1 MEIQI
6 KKAVK
11 SGNSSAVILPKSWLN
26 KEVRVELVEKSP
38 EKILSEVLNIVGN
51 YLDLKKIIGV
61 YQELRISP
69 KEAGKKTATTF
80 DFSQKEGDSLRL
92 YISIRPAIEKT
103 KIKFEFEK
111 SYTFSNNHWNENSW
125 SFPDNPFLAS

>member
-11 SGNSSAVILPKSWLN
+11 SGNSSAVILPKSWMN

-61 YQELRISP
+61 YLVGSYARGEEDEGSNIDILVLTDDLDRKMIS
-69 KEAGKKTATTF
+69 KGEYNV
-80 DFSQKEGDSLRL
+80 LIL
-92 YISIRPAIEKT
+92 
-103 KIKFEFEK
+103 
-111 SYTFSNNHWNENSW
+111 
-125 SFPDNPFLAS
+125 SFPCSKFPATDLLNRYSVAS